1 MVFRTP
7 PGWRDV
13 TIFTSIAPI
22 PEHAPR
28 LACRVTKEPRLGL
41 DLDAHVFQALI
52 RLARETRGIDLRETR
67 PMAVAGRKAVLVR
80 HLVVDREGT
89 ELEQRLVFIE
99 APHPSVPEVMVIN
112 VSGHSAESTAIQQA
126 SDAVLQSV
134 QFLEP
139 GAAGSAESMTVSG
152 LVSGPVH
159 FAVKAWVDGESPTLG
174 PLSNVVEITVW

>member
-139 GAAGSAESMTVSG
+139 GAAGSAERSS
-152 LVSGPVH
+152 P
-159 FAVKAWVDGESPTLG
+159 ESHVAEQPPSPGAAETSAFHDAFPMPG
-174 PLSNVVEITVW
+174 SKRGGR